1 MPLFQGKSV
10 LVLGGSRG
18 IGAAIV
24 RRFAAEGAAV
34 HFTYGQSLQPR
45 KN

>member
-1 MPLFQGKSV
+1 MAAFQGKSV

-24 RRFAAEGAAV
+24 RRFATEGAV
-34 HFTYGQSLQPR
+34 VTFTYAGSR
-45 KN
+45 EAA